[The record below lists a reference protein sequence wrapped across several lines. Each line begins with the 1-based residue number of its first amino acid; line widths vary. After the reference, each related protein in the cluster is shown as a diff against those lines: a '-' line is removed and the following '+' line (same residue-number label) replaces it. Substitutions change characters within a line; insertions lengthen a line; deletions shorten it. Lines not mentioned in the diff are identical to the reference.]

1 MVDLHSLVSIFD
13 FEKEATKILP
23 RPALGYYQSGA
34 TTEHTLKENNDAI
47 QRWKIRPRILVDVS
61 KIDCSTRILG
71 YPIRVP
77 FGVAPTA
84 MQRMAHPDGECA
96 NARAAARMGTVFT
109 LSTIATSSIEQIS
122 SIEGLH
128 FFQLYIYKDRAITK
142 QLVKRAEKAGFK
154 ALVLTVDAPNFG
166 IRYADVRNK
175 FSLPPHLRLANFEG
189 EDEKSSGANTS
200 RGGSGINE
208 YVKSLFDPALTW
220 KDVAWLQ
227 SITQLP
233 IVLKG
238 VLTPE
243 AAIKG
248 VNSGAA
254 AIWVSNHGARQID
267 TVSSTIDVLP
277 EIVAAVGNKCE
288 VYIDGGFRTGTDVYK
303 ALALGA
309 KMVFLGRP
317 LIWGLACGGEEGAYQ
332 VLNIMKT
339 ELESTMINS
348 GYSAVTDIPRTSV
361 SYGHSSKL

>member
-1 MVDLHSLVSIFD
+1 
-13 FEKEATKILP
+13 
-23 RPALGYYQSGA
+23 
-34 TTEHTLKENNDAI
+34 
-47 QRWKIRPRILVDVS
+47 
-61 KIDCSTRILG
+61 
-71 YPIRVP
+71 
-77 FGVAPTA
+77 

-128 FFQLYIYKDRAITK
+128 FFQLYIYKD
-142 QLVKRAEKAGFK
+142 
-154 ALVLTVDAPNFG
+154 
-166 IRYADVRNK
+166 
-175 FSLPPHLRLANFEG
+175 
-189 EDEKSSGANTS
+189 
-200 RGGSGINE
+200 
-208 YVKSLFDPALTW
+208 
-220 KDVAWLQ
+220 

-267 TVSSTIDVLP
+267 TVSSTTTILYQNIDVLP

-288 VYIDGGFRTGTDVYK
+288 VFIDGGFRTGTDVYK

-348 GYSAVTDIPRTSV
+348 GNILFIIHMKSGTLPVTDIYQELQYPMDII
-361 SYGHSSKL
+361 SKL